1 MFAEV
6 GASDLIG
13 HTLGEYR
20 LIARLGG
27 GAFGQVFRGV
37 HVRSGHAAAI
47 KLLDQP
53 LGQRVITEA
62 RAAAAIRHH
71 NVVAVYD
78 LGMTTDRRP
87 YIVME
92 YLEGAPLSPRW
103 YAARVPAAEL
113 VPIATEILR
122 GLAAAHRLGIVHR
135 DLKPANVFATIG
147 RIVIVDFGLAKML
160 ADPNAPNLTVT
171 GASLGTP
178 RYMSPEQI
186 ENRGV
191 DGRTDLY
198 ALGVMLHEALCG
210 KPPFEGSTYELFDA
224 HLSREP
230 PALPRDTPRELA
242 AAILRALAKPPG
254 DRFANADEMRRAL
267 RRR

>member
-1 MFAEV
+1 MLAQV
-6 GASDLIG
+6 GQTDLIG

-20 LIARLGG
+20 LVARLGG

-53 LGQRVITEA
+53 LGQRVVTEA

-78 LGMTTDRRP
+78 LGVTTDRRP

-103 YAARVPAAEL
+103 YAGRVPAAEL
-113 VPIATEILR
+113 VPIASEILR

-135 DLKPANVFATIG
+135 DLKPANVFATAG

-160 ADPNAPNLTVT
+160 ADPNAPHLTAT

-186 ENRGV
+186 ENRAV

-198 ALGVMLHEALCG
+198 ALGIMLHEALSG
-210 KPPFEGSTYELFDA
+210 KPPFDGSTYELFDA
-224 HLSREP
+224 HLSRP
-230 PALPRDTPRELA
+230 PPSLPRDVPREVVTA
-242 AAILRALAKPPG
+242 VTRALAKDPAE
-254 DRFANADEMRRAL
+254 RYANADDMRRAL